1 MATMTRS
8 KSQVIRG
15 FLPGQTFQHANDT
28 IVRVS
33 SLYAGPADV
42 NTELLVEMLDER
54 LAHWQRPGDGGGPP
68 VNRAPGYLKP
78 VSNHADQY
86 AFLEPEGEV
95 FYYTWPLTLRCTNR
109 ACQKA
114 AVFER
119 LEDWTAYKGNPA
131 RCDKCGSPPRAVRLH
146 ARAHLR
152 QRRSDARLALQ
163 GQGRERRR
171 ARPQGRLPERHRA
184 RSSPRPGAAGTA
196 RATTGSS
203 AACVNRRAAAARG
216 PTSTCSSARSGGSSL
231 RRSASY
237 RSPAARW
244 SSCAPQPERRRSS
257 SAPIWSTSPTT
268 RRRWPTRARTAATPR
283 RSGRR

>member
-109 ACQKA
+109 TCQKA

-131 RCDKCGSPPRAVRLH
+131 RCDKCGS
-146 ARAHLR
+146 
-152 QRRSDARLALQ
+152 RREQYDYILVHSCGNDA
-163 GQGRERRR
+163 
-171 ARPQGRLPERHRA
+171 PMP
-184 RSSPRPGAAGTA
+184 
-196 RATTGSS
+196 
-203 AACVNRRAAAARG
+203 V
-216 PTSTCSSARSGGSSL
+216 
-231 RRSASY
+231 
-237 RSPAARW
+237 
-244 SSCAPQPERRRSS
+244 
-257 SAPIWSTSPTT
+257 
-268 RRRWPTRARTAATPR
+268 WP
-283 RSGRR
+283 